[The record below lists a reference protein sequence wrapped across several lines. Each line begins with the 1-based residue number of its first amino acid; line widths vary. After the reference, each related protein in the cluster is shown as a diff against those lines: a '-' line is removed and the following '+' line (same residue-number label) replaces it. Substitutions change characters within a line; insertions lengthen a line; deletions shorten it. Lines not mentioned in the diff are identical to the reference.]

1 MPKILTAVESSENT
15 YTCRENQA
23 VTSSTVLV
31 DSDYLHYPVT
41 AGVYKFSFGVV
52 LTSSATGLH
61 KLSLSVPSGSEVGVI
76 ANYSGASNSTSFT
89 QSSARGTNVSTL
101 ALIAGGAGGQNVRVL
116 GEGYIVIDTDGDV
129 VFQFAQNTE
138 HSTPTTL
145 RTGSWATFTRMR

>member
-1 MPKILTAVESSENT
+1 MAKQQFTGENGDHT
-15 YTCRENQA
+15 TTCRENQA

-31 DSDYLHYPVT
+31 DSDYLHYPVS

-61 KLSLSVPSGSEVGVI
+61 KLSLSVPAGSEVGVI
-76 ANYSGASNSTSFT
+76 SNYSGANNATSFT

-101 ALIAGGAGGQNVRVL
+101 ALIADGAGGQNVRVL
-116 GEGYIVIDTDGDV
+116 GEGYIVVGTDGDV
-129 VFQFAQNTE
+129 VFQFAQSAS
-138 HSTPTTL
+138 HGTPTTL